1 MDRLEHFISTLT
13 YLLDNKHKRHIV
25 GGIMLSASLLFG
37 GLALTVM
44 TIKNEEKENNEQDS
58 D

>member
-1 MDRLEHFISTLT
+1 MDRLEHFVSTLT
-13 YLLDNKHKRHIV
+13 YLLDNKRKRHIV

-44 TIKNEEKENNEQDS
+44 TIRNEEKDHNEQDFE
-58 D
+58 